1 MTVERMILFFAWKR
15 VDSVLPPVHFIREMM
30 TCYFV
35 CVQIVDDIY
44 RDEIKGSK

>member
-1 MTVERMILFFAWKR
+1 MTVKRMILFFAWKR
-15 VDSVLPPVHFIREMM
+15 VHSVLSPVHFTGEIM

-44 RDEIKGSK
+44 KDEIKGSK